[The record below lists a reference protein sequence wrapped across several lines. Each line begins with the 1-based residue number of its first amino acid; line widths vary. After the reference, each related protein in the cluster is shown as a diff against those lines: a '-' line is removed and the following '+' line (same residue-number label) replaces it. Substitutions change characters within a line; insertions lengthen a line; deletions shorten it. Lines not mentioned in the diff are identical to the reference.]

1 MGLKEVLSKISRGLE
16 SLISARLIIAITPG
30 AGVEGDISISISG
43 QF

>member
-1 MGLKEVLSKISRGLE
+1 MGFKGVLSAVSRGLN
-16 SLISARLIIAITPG
+16 SLISARLIIASTPG